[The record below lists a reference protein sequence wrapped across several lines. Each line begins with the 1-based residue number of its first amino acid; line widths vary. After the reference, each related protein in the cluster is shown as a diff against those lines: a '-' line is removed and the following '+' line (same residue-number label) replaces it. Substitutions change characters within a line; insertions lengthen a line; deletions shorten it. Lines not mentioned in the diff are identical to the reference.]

1 MSDARLTAV
10 LLVLLVLN
18 ATCMVA
24 IAQRVADLSLSR
36 AAAERALLTQRT
48 LLYTAPED

>member
-18 ATCMVA
+18 GAAMVA
-24 IAQRVADLSLSR
+24 IAQRVAALSLSR
-36 AAAERALLTQRT
+36 AAAERALLTHRE
-48 LLYTAPED
+48 LLYAAPGP